1 MFFFSN
7 TKMTTTFYS
16 TKRNANVSIA
26 NSKVCGYR
34 ISNDIMKKGYS
45 DGVRAGRDNGVVNQ
59 GLSRFSTERQCE
71 DAGSSCA
78 GNVNWINYRRGEN
91 FNPPESAKNQFNID
105 RKGFKSGTIY
115 EEKQTAQSISGINH
129 RIGQGNR
136 EIVRP
141 AFMSPAVHA
150 RLPVDFD
157 KLQAMDIADFG
168 QKVQLGQEQLEQ
180 LTMVAVPDPQDT
192 QWLDEARRLV
202 VSLRAQGM
210 SKSQIR
216 QELNVNKPLGREQRT
231 NNVLSKNI
239 ARHQGL
245 SFKSK
250 LAEIKQEIDNGNAE
264 NRNQQAT
271 LVGQMSVML
280 QNQDAV
286 ARLTAAELRSIN
298 QNLIRLKVPKDYR
311 AVFPG
316 RRVIAAGRDGY
327 FINNKGV
334 IVMFLMSNIP
344 VDRTPNKPILSWNSQ
359 NRTYNPVALLQIY
372 KLGAER
378 FLDMETRTI
387 DTVESLNAKGL
398 VPPAADPVAPIAP
411 GMPGAPDFD
420 LFA

>member
-1 MFFFSN
+1 
-7 TKMTTTFYS
+7 MTTKFYS
-16 TKRNANVSIA
+16 TKRNANVAIP

-34 ISNDIMKKGYS
+34 MTNENMKKGYS
-45 DGVRAGRDNGVVNQ
+45 DGVRAGKDNGIVNQ
-59 GLSRFSTERQCE
+59 GLSRFATERQRE

-91 FNPPESAKNQFNID
+91 FNPPESANNQFNID
-105 RKGFKSGTIY
+105 RKAFDAGSIY
-115 EEKQTAQSISGINH
+115 GEKQTAQSISGINR

-136 EIVRP
+136 EIIRP
-141 AFMSPAVHA
+141 AFMSPTIHA

-157 KLQAMDIADFG
+157 KLQAMDIANFG

-192 QWLDEARRLV
+192 QWLNERRRLMGV
-202 VSLRAQGM
+202 FRAQGM
-210 SKSQIR
+210 SDAQIE
-216 QELNVNKPLGREQRT
+216 QELDINKPLGREQRT
-231 NNVLSKNI
+231 NNVPSKNI
-239 ARHQGL
+239 ARQQGL

-264 NRNQQAT
+264 NRNQQAQ
-271 LVGQMSVML
+271 LVGQMAVML

-286 ARLTAAELRSIN
+286 ARLTTAELNSVN

-311 AVFPG
+311 AVFPS
-316 RRVIAAGRDGY
+316 RVIAAGNDGY
-327 FINNKGV
+327 FTNNKG
-334 IVMFLMSNIP
+334 ITAMFLMSNIP
-344 VDRTPNKPILSWNSQ
+344 ADRSPNQPILSWNSQ
-359 NRTYNPVALLQIY
+359 NRTYNPVSLLQIY

-378 FLDMETRTI
+378 FLDMEQRTI

-398 VPPAADPVAPIAP
+398 VPPAVAPVAPIVP

-420 LFA
+420 LIA

>member
-1 MFFFSN
+1 M
-7 TKMTTTFYS
+7 TTFYS
-16 TKRNANVSIA
+16 TKRNAEVMIP

-34 ISNDIMKKGYS
+34 ISNSNMAKGYS

-59 GLSRFSTERQCE
+59 RLSRFSTERQRQE
-71 DAGSSCA
+71 AGSSCA
-78 GNVNWINYRRGEN
+78 GNVNWINHRTGDN

-105 RKGFKSGTIY
+105 RKAFDAGTEY
-115 EEKQTAQSISGINH
+115 EEEKQAQSISGINR

-141 AFMSPAVHA
+141 AFMSPTIHG

-157 KLQAMDIADFG
+157 KLQAMDIANFG
-168 QKVQLGQEQLEQ
+168 QKVQLGKEQLEQ

-192 QWLDEARRLV
+192 QWLDERRRLMGV
-202 VSLRAQGM
+202 LRAAGM
-210 SKSQIR
+210 SNAQIK
-216 QELNVNKPLGREQRT
+216 QELEVNKPLGREQRT
-231 NNVLSKNI
+231 NNIPSKNI
-239 ARHQGL
+239 ARQQGL

-271 LVGQMSVML
+271 LVGQMAVML

-286 ARLTAAELRSIN
+286 SRLTDRELRSIN
-298 QNLIRLKVPKDYR
+298 QSLIRLKVPKNYQ

-316 RRVIAAGRDGY
+316 HRVVAGNDQY
-327 FINNKGV
+327 FTDNKGV
-334 IVMFLMSNIP
+334 IAMFLMSNIP
-344 VDRTPNKPILSWNSQ
+344 TDRTPNQPILSWHNGHNQ
-359 NRTYNPVALLQIY
+359 YEPVALLQMY
-372 KLGAER
+372 QMGANR
-378 FLDMETRTI
+378 FLDMENRVI
-387 DTVESLNAKGL
+387 DDAGSLAAKGL
-398 VPPAADPVAPIAP
+398 VAPIAGVVAPIAP